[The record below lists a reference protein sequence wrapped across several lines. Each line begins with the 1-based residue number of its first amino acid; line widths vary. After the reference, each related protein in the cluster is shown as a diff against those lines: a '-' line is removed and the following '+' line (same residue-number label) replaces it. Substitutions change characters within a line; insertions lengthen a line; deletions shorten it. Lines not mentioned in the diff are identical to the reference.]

1 MPEGVKLFTLF
12 ARDCPE
18 HIGCDWHKIG
28 YIGNTS
34 KLTESDWGDKKL
46 FFQHHMMEED
56 IEVRPQY
63 EQWLM
68 DDG

>member
-1 MPEGVKLFTLF
+1 MPKGVKLFTLF
-12 ARDCPE
+12 ARDCPD
-18 HIGCDWHKIG
+18 HLGCDWHKIG
-28 YIGNTS
+28 FIVNTS
-34 KLTESDWGDKKL
+34 KLTASDWGDKKL